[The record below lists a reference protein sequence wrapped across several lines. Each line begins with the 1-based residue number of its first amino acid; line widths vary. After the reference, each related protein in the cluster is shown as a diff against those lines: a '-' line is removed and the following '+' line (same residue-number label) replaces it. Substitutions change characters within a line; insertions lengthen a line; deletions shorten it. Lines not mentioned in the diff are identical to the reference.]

1 MVYYTALQLPRNATA
16 EEIKRAYRK
25 LALAAHPERATSTD
39 SADVEDNFN
48 LIAEAYD
55 VLSHPARRGI
65 YDQFGEKGLKEG
77 VPDGRGNVNGGR
89 YTFANNAHEIF
100 AAFFGTTSP
109 FADLFSMGSEPPA
122 FYGELTGMQLP
133 LRRTKPPPVRM
144 ELSVTL
150 ADLYNGAVKASTYTR
165 RVLGEDGTTTDQLTT
180 QQVKVAAGAANNSVV
195 VFESAADEGVDIE
208 PADVEFVLATV
219 ADTAWERDGTTLY
232 YTAQVSLVDAL
243 CAALLPPLA
252 HHHHRH
258 RHRRRG
264 RGRGRGRCPLPP
276 SPASACVRPT
286 TPLPRPLTRPVPCPH
301 RSGAAGTCRCRL
313 STAGSY
319 PCP

>member
-1 MVYYTALQLPRNATA
+1 MAFSAT
-16 EEIKRAYRK
+16 R
-25 LALAAHPERATSTD
+25 HG
-39 SADVEDNFN
+39 
-48 LIAEAYD
+48 
-55 VLSHPARRGI
+55 GI

-77 VPDGRGNVNGGR
+77 VPDGRSNVNGGR

-243 CAALLPPLA
+243 CAALLPPLPTTTTA
-252 HHHHRH
+252 TAT
-258 RHRRRG
+258 G
-264 RGRGRGRCPLPP
+264 DVVVAVAVAAARCLPP
-276 SPASACVRPT
+276 CLRVCPPNHSAPT
-286 TPLPRPLTRPVPCPH
+286 TLNPSVPCPH